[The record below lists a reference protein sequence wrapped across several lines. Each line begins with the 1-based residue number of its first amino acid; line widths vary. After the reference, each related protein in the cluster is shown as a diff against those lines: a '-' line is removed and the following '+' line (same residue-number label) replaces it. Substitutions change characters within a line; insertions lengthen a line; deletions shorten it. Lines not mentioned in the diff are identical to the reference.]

1 MLLLAAL
8 RHIWSRWKSALCS
21 NLDCRIRAD
30 SAPSSDL
37 GFICCH
43 EVIFPVSIFL
53 STGMLMSVSGFP
65 RLTIRA
71 IASVAIFISF
81 GKNSLSSSDWRS
93 CAESMRVV
101 MARRT
106 LSVRRRLIASFSLVF
121 SGMMP
126 AIVYIFSNTSPVGQL
141 WERNSRPA
149 LISTTPVV
157 ARVGVFVFGAVGTRC
172 CSNNGGYAQCV
183 FLYHCSSLFLVSF
196 ISLYP
201 LHNA

>member
-1 MLLLAAL
+1 MESMEKRTVLEFGL
-8 RHIWSRWKSALCS
+8 S
-21 NLDCRIRAD
+21 NTSD

-53 STGMLMSVSGFP
+53 STGMLMSVSGFS

-81 GKNSLSSSDWRS
+81 GKNFLSSSDWRS

-121 SGMMP
+121 RGMMP
-126 AIVYIFSNTSPVGQL
+126 AIVYIFSNTSACWAIMGAKL
-141 WERNSRPA
+141 SSA

-157 ARVGVFVFGAVGTRC
+157 AVSV
-172 CSNNGGYAQCV
+172 Y
-183 FLYHCSSLFLVSF
+183 LSLGPLEHDVAAIMAAMPSAYFF
-196 ISLYP
+196 IIVRP
-201 LHNA
+201 CF